1 LSETEIEEITPTLRE
16 QLAEDIAPAERISV
30 EEAGKVMSRAVEA
43 INGINP
49 KNPQSAT
56 LATAPAEWKFAVE
69 EGAAAL
75 LYRERA
81 AMLAESDSLRSKRYA
96 VFARLHQKEFDLQA
110 GLLMQVRP
118 ASAGSRTKRR

>member
-1 LSETEIEEITPTLRE
+1 LSETEIEEITTTLRE
-16 QLAEDIAPAERISV
+16 QLAEDIAPAETISV
-30 EEAGKVMSRAVEA
+30 EEAAKVISRAVEA

-56 LATAPAEWKFAVE
+56 LATAPAAWKFVVE

-81 AMLAESDSLRSKRYA
+81 AMLAESDSLRSKQYA

-110 GLLMQVRP
+110 TLLMQVRP
-118 ASAGSRTKRR
+118 ASAGSRIKRG